1 MQTET
6 LSMPTTN
13 ISEREPVYRTPVAF
27 ERIGVV
33 EKPLSIA

>member
-6 LSMPTTN
+6 LSMPATAD
-13 ISEREPVYRTPVAF
+13 ISNRAPVYSTPVEF

-33 EKPLSIA
+33 